1 MSKQVEERVV
11 SMQFDN
17 SRFER
22 NVSQS
27 MSTLDKLKQKL
38 NFNGASKG
46 LENVQTAASKV
57 DMHGLAN
64 NVETVRARFSALEV
78 MGVTALA
85 NITNSAVN
93 AGKRMVAAL
102 TIEPIKAGFQEYET
116 QMNSVQ
122 TILANTQKEGTN
134 VKVVNKALDELNT
147 YADKT
152 IYNFTEMTRNIG
164 TFTAAGVKL
173 DTSVSSIKGIANL
186 AAVSGSTSQ
195 QASTAMYQLSQ
206 AIASGTVKLMDWNSV
221 VNAGMGGQV
230 FQDALIR
237 TSEHLKTGAKA
248 AVAAKGSF
256 RESLSTGW
264 LTTEVLTQT
273 LDQFSTAADTQEEY
287 EAAVKK
293 FVEQGYSQEE
303 AKQMADMAKTAGE
316 AATKVKTF
324 TQLID
329 TLKEALGSGWTTTW
343 RLIIGDFE
351 EAKKLWTEVSD
362 YFSEAINNSSEARN
376 KMIKGWAEGG
386 GRTMLIDSL
395 KNAFEGLMSVVMPIK
410 EAFREVFP
418 PTTSEQLLKITER
431 VKEFTEKLKLSSKN
445 AERVK
450 RIFKGVFSIFD
461 LGKKALT
468 AFMKPL
474 FDFSQSKGIGN
485 LADMLLEAAASIG
498 DFFTSINEG
507 TSAKQIL
514 SNVSDALSKAF
525 GGVSKIFE
533 SATNGLR
540 GFGNVF
546 KSVWSWISKVAG
558 KIGTAIST
566 AFKWI
571 TENVSVGDIFAG
583 LLGGGIFVTLK
594 KFSGLLD
601 KIKEAISNVFDK
613 KVFEGGIGDKF
624 KSILDK
630 VHDSLE
636 SFTSG
641 IKIAS
646 LVSIAIAIGI
656 LSASLKSIAALKI
669 SELSKGLFG
678 IGGLLAMLS
687 MSFKSLTKSLS
698 KFDSKGVVKAGIA
711 MIAMSI
717 AIKILSKALV
727 EIAGLKFT
735 DILKGLFAIGVG
747 LLGFVGILKLLDKTD
762 GSIKSAITMIL
773 VAEACK
779 ILGDA
784 LASLGS
790 LSWEEIRRGLTAMGG
805 ALAEITA
812 VTVILGKYGK
822 GGSLIGAVSMLIM
835 VQSLDEIYEALKNF
849 GSMAWEEIR
858 RGLTAMGVALAEL
871 GFVIGLLGKFGGTSS
886 LVGAV
891 SILIVAHTLDEI
903 YEALKNFGSMAWE
916 EIRRGLTAMG
926 GALAEITAVT
936 VILGKYGKGGSLIGA
951 VSMLIMVQSLDE
963 IYEALKNFGS
973 MAWEEIRRG
982 LTAMGVALAELGFVI
997 GLLGKFGGTSSLV
1010 GAVSILI
1017 VAHTLDEIYEALKGF
1032 GSMSREEIGRGLV
1045 AMGGALIELAA
1056 ITGLLGTLAPGTGL
1070 LGAVTILIVAQALKP
1085 IGEALSDIGQLSWSE
1100 IARGLVGMG
1109 GALTELAVITGLL
1122 GNLGGLGALLGAGTI
1137 LLAVQ
1142 GLGDLADALKKF
1154 GEMSWDEIGRGLTAM
1169 GAALGEVALGSLLN
1183 TLSGL
1188 GAKSISEVAG
1198 PLGTLA
1204 DSVKKWSDVTIPE
1217 NLASQLGSLAWG
1229 IMKFTF
1235 GESGAGAIAEVA
1247 GPLGVLADSVKKWA
1261 DVTVPEGLGEQM
1273 SALADG
1279 VMKFTFAGIGA
1290 GGLSA
1295 SAEPLGVL
1303 ADSVSKWANVTV
1315 PAGIGEQLTSLANGV
1330 KSFSFAFAGGW
1341 SIGQINEPLSN
1352 LADTVTKW
1360 KDVNIPEGLS
1370 KQLTSLA
1377 NGVKSF
1383 SFAFAGGWS
1392 ISSILEPLGNLA
1404 DTVKKWSDVK
1414 VPEGIE
1420 KSLTNIANGIKQFG
1434 LMDAAKISAIDEPLK
1449 TFSAAF
1455 KNFGNIT
1462 GTGENL
1468 VTFATNIKDCGSKL
1482 SGINTGAINTA
1493 SSAIDKLISVI
1504 KKVNDTN
1511 TGNVAPFVN
1520 AANKLNNI
1528 KIDNIKVDAGNLSSA
1543 ISSIKKIM
1551 ESMSKTI
1558 SSSKSSLESAMR
1570 TAVSGLSTAVKSKE
1584 SSVSSAGKSL
1594 ASALEKAIKSKKSS
1608 INSACKS
1615 LVSGCASAVREKV
1628 SSMESAGKDLG
1639 RGLVRGINSKK
1650 QAAYDAGFALG
1661 QKAVQGEKDGQDSA
1675 SPSKATIKA
1684 GKWLGEGLAIGIQR
1698 IGKTVYNS
1706 AYGLGETA
1714 TGTISKAVSNI
1725 SDIINSDMDTQPTI
1739 RPVLDLSDVRAGA
1752 GSMNALFSGRTLS
1765 VDMAGVGSVSASMAK
1780 FQNGNDSKEIVS
1792 SIKALRK
1799 DIADMPRNTYTIN
1812 GVTYDD
1818 GTNVSDAVGSL
1829 VRAIKI
1835 ERRT

>member
-903 YEALKNFGSMAWE
+903 YEALK
-916 EIRRGLTAMG
+916 
-926 GALAEITAVT
+926 
-936 VILGKYGKGGSLIGA
+936 
-951 VSMLIMVQSLDE
+951 
-963 IYEALKNFGS
+963 
-973 MAWEEIRRG
+973 
-982 LTAMGVALAELGFVI
+982 
-997 GLLGKFGGTSSLV
+997 
-1010 GAVSILI
+1010 
-1017 VAHTLDEIYEALKGF
+1017 GF
-1032 GSMSREEIGRGLV
+1032 GSMSWGEIGRGLV

>member
-507 TSAKQIL
+507 TKTKDIL
-514 SNVSDALSKAF
+514 TNISDALSNAF

-601 KIKEAISNVFDK
+601 KIKEAISNIFDK

-790 LSWEEIRRGLTAMGG
+790 LSWEEIGRGLVAMGG

-871 GFVIGLLGKFGGTSS
+871 GLVIGLLGKFGGMSS

-891 SILIVAHTLDEI
+891 SILIVAQTLDEI
-903 YEALKNFGSMAWE
+903 YEALKNFGTMSWE
-916 EIRRGLTAMG
+916 EIRRGLVAMG
-926 GALAEITAVT
+926 GALAEIG
-936 VILGKYGKGGSLIGA
+936 VI
-951 VSMLIMVQSLDE
+951 
-963 IYEALKNFGS
+963 
-973 MAWEEIRRG
+973 
-982 LTAMGVALAELGFVI
+982 T
-997 GLLGKFGGTSSLV
+997 GLLGKFGGLSSLA
-1010 GAVSILI
+1010 GAISILI

-1032 GSMSREEIGRGLV
+1032 GSMSWEEIGRGLV

-1235 GESGAGAIAEVA
+1235 GESGTGAIAEVA

-1352 LADTVTKW
+1352 LADTAAKW

-1370 KQLTSLA
+1370 EQLTSLA

-1420 KSLTNIANGIKQFG
+1420 KSLTNIANGVKQFG
-1434 LMDAAKISAIDEPLK
+1434 LMDAAKISAIDKPLK
-1449 TFSAAF
+1449 TFSVAF
-1455 KNFGNIT
+1455 KNLGNIT

-1504 KKVNDTN
+1504 KKVSDTN

-1520 AANKLNNI
+1520 AVNKLNNI
-1528 KIDNIKVDAGNLSSA
+1528 KIDNIKIDAGNLSSA

-1725 SDIINSDMDTQPTI
+1725 SDIINSDIDTQPTI

>member
-1 MSKQVEERVV
+1 MSKQVDERVV
-11 SMQFDN
+11 EMRFDN
-17 SRFER
+17 AQFER
-22 NVSQS
+22 NVSTS
-27 MSTLDKLKQKL
+27 MSTLDKLKKSL
-38 NFNGASKG
+38 NLEGASKG
-46 LENVQTAASKV
+46 LENVNAAAKSC
-57 DMHGLAN
+57 DFSTMGN
-64 NVETVRARFSALEV
+64 GIETVKAKFSALQV
-78 MGVTALA
+78 MAVTALA

-93 AGKRMVAAL
+93 AGKRMLSAI

-116 QMNSVQ
+116 QMNAVQ

-173 DTSVSSIKGIANL
+173 DTSVSAIKGIANL

-237 TSEHLKTGAKA
+237 TSKHLNTGAEAAIKA
-248 AVAAKGSF
+248 EGSF
-256 RESLSTGW
+256 RESLTTGW

-351 EAKKLWTEVSD
+351 EAKNLWTEVSD
-362 YFSEAINNSSEARN
+362 YLSEAINNSSEARN
-376 KMIKGWAEGG
+376 KMIEGWAEGG

-395 KNAFEGLMSVVMPIK
+395 KNAFEGLMSVVTPIK

-431 VKEFTEKLKLSSKN
+431 VKEFTEKLKLSSEN

-450 RIFKGVFSIFD
+450 RVFKGVFSIFD

-474 FDFSQSKGIGN
+474 FDFSQSKGISS
-485 LADMLLEAAASIG
+485 LADFLLEAAASIG

-507 TSAKQIL
+507 AKTKDIL
-514 SNVSDALSKAF
+514 TNISDALSNAF
-525 GGVSKIFE
+525 GGASKVFE

-540 GFGNVF
+540 GFGEIF

-601 KIKEAISNVFDK
+601 KIKEVISNIFDNK
-613 KVFEGGIGDKF
+613 TSEGGIGDKF

-641 IKIAS
+641 IKVAS

-656 LSASLKSIAALKI
+656 LSASLKSIASLKI
-669 SELSKGLFG
+669 SELSKGLSG
-678 IGGLLAMLS
+678 IGGLLTMLS
-687 MSFKSLTKSLS
+687 WSFKSLTKSLS
-698 KFDSKGVVKAGIA
+698 KYDSKGVVKAGIA

-727 EIAGLKFT
+727 EIAGLEPA
-735 DILKGLFAIGVG
+735 DIFKGLVAIGIG
-747 LLGFVGILKLLDKTD
+747 LLEFVGILKLLDKTD

-779 ILGDA
+779 ILGDV

-790 LSWEEIRRGLTAMGG
+790 LSWEEIGRGLVAMGG

-871 GFVIGLLGKFGGTSS
+871 GLVIGLLGKFGGMSS

-891 SILIVAHTLDEI
+891 SILIVAQTLDEIYEALKNFGTMSWEEIRRGLVAMGGALAEIGIITGLLGKFGGLSSLAGAISILIVAHTLDEI
-903 YEALKNFGSMAWE
+903 YEALK
-916 EIRRGLTAMG
+916 
-926 GALAEITAVT
+926 
-936 VILGKYGKGGSLIGA
+936 
-951 VSMLIMVQSLDE
+951 D
-963 IYEALKNFGS
+963 
-973 MAWEEIRRG
+973 
-982 LTAMGVALAELGFVI
+982 
-997 GLLGKFGGTSSLV
+997 
-1010 GAVSILI
+1010 
-1017 VAHTLDEIYEALKGF
+1017 F
-1032 GSMSREEIGRGLV
+1032 GSMSWGEIGRGLV

-1217 NLASQLGSLAWG
+1217 NLASQLGSLACG
-1229 IMKFTF
+1229 IMNFTF

-1247 GPLGVLADSVKKWA
+1247 EPLGILADSVKKWS
-1261 DVTVPEGLGEQM
+1261 DVTVPENIGEKM
-1273 SALADG
+1273 SLLADG
-1279 VMKFTFAGIGA
+1279 VRKFTFSGLGA
-1290 GGLSA
+1290 GGLA
-1295 SAEPLGVL
+1295 EAAEPLGTL

-1315 PAGIGEQLTSLANGV
+1315 PEGLGDDLTSLANGV
-1330 KSFSFAFAGGW
+1330 KSFSFTFAGGW
-1341 SIGQINEPLSN
+1341 SISQIIEPLGN
-1352 LADTVTKW
+1352 LVDAVLKW
-1360 KDVNIPEGLS
+1360 KDVSIPATLGDD
-1370 KQLTSLA
+1370 LTSLA
-1377 NGVKSF
+1377 NGVQAF
-1383 SFAFAGGWS
+1383 TFTFAGGWS
-1392 ISSILEPLGNLA
+1392 ISSILDPLGNLA
-1404 DTVKKWSDVK
+1404 DTIKKWADVK

-1420 KSLTNIANGIKQFG
+1420 KNLTNIANGIKQFS
-1434 LMDAAKISAIDEPLK
+1434 LMDAAKISTIDEPLK
-1449 TFSAAF
+1449 TLSVAF

-1482 SGINTGAINTA
+1482 AAIDTGAIDTA
-1493 SSAIDKLISVI
+1493 SSTINKLISVME
-1504 KKVNDTN
+1504 KVNGTN
-1511 TGNVAPFVN
+1511 TGNVASFVN

-1528 KIDNIKVDAGNLSSA
+1528 KIDNIKVNTSNLSSA
-1543 ISSIKKIM
+1543 VSSIKKTM

-1558 SSSKSSLESAMR
+1558 SSSKSSLDSAMK
-1570 TAVSGLSTAVKSKE
+1570 TAISGLSTAVKSKE
-1584 SSVSSAGKSL
+1584 SAVSSAGKSL
-1594 ASALEKAIKSKKSS
+1594 VSTLENAIKSKKSS

-1615 LVSGCASAVREKV
+1615 LVSGCASAVKEKI

-1639 RGLVRGINSKK
+1639 AGLVEGIKSKK
-1650 QAAYDAGFALG
+1650 QAAYDAGYALG
-1661 QKAVQGEKDGQDSA
+1661 QAAVQGEKDGQASN
-1675 SPSKATIKA
+1675 SPSKLTIKA
-1684 GKWLGEGLAIGIQR
+1684 GKWLGEGLVVGIQ
-1698 IGKTVYNS
+1698 KTSDRVYQSGYN
-1706 AYGLGETA
+1706 LGETA
-1714 TGTISKAVSNI
+1714 TDAISSTISRITDVLD
-1725 SDIINSDMDTQPTI
+1725 SDIDTQPTI
-1739 RPVLDLSDVRAGA
+1739 RPVLDLSDVSAGA
-1752 GSMNALFSGRTLS
+1752 GTINRMFGTNPS
-1765 VDMAGVGSVSASMAK
+1765 VGVLAKVGSISSMMNS
-1780 FQNGNDSKEIVS
+1780 QNGSDKEVIS
-1792 SIKALRK
+1792 AIKDLGRK
-1799 DIADMPRNTYTIN
+1799 LDNKSGDTYN
-1812 GVTYDD
+1812 FGDFTYDD
-1818 GTNVSDAVGSL
+1818 GSNVSDAVRTL
-1829 VRAIKI
+1829 VRAVKI
-1835 ERRT
+1835 EGRR

>member
-1 MSKQVEERVV
+1 MSKVVDERVV
-11 SMQFDN
+11 QMEFDN
-17 SRFER
+17 KQFES
-22 NVSQS
+22 NVKTT
-27 MSTLDKLKQKL
+27 MSTLDKLKQSL
-38 NFNGASKG
+38 NLPGASKG
-46 LENVQTAASKV
+46 LEEVNRA
-57 DMHGLAN
+57 AN
-64 NVETVRARFSALEV
+64 NCDLSGLSNGIETVKMKFSALQV
-78 MGVTALA
+78 MGITALA

-93 AGKRMVAAL
+93 AGKRILSSVTNSIIQGGKTRAMNLENAH
-102 TIEPIKAGFQEYET
+102 FQL
-116 QMNSVQ
+116 QG
-122 TILANTQKEGTN
+122 LLK
-134 VKVVNKALDELNT
+134 DE
-147 YADKT
+147 
-152 IYNFTEMTRNIG
+152 
-164 TFTAAGVKL
+164 
-173 DTSVSSIKGIANL
+173 
-186 AAVSGSTSQ
+186 AAVSAVMKNVNDSVDGTAYSLDSAAKVASQ
-195 QASTAMYQLSQ
+195 FAASGMKAGDQMFSALRAVAGVAAMTNSEYDDIGRIFTQVAGQGKLMGDQLLQLSGRGMN
-206 AIASGTVKLMDWNSV
+206 AAATLATYLHKSEAEVRDMVSKGKIDFATFAAAMD
-221 VNAGMGGQV
+221 NAFG
-230 FQDALIR
+230 
-237 TSEHLKTGAKA
+237 EHAKKANETLTGAMSNVKA
-248 AVAAKGSF
+248 ALARIGAEFISPLIVQNGPLVKFFNSLRERINDVKSQIGPFAELFTKSVAAMAEKASDFLSKLKVDNGIKSMHNIVL
-256 RESLSTGW
+256 SLVNVFKILWEVIKPIGQAFKETFSSITGKTIVD
-264 LTTEVLTQT
+264 LTE
-273 LDQFSTAADTQEEY
+273 
-287 EAAVKK
+287 KIK
-293 FVEQGYSQEE
+293 N
-303 AKQMADMAKTAGE
+303 
-316 AATKVKTF
+316 F
-324 TQLID
+324 TD
-329 TLKEALGSGWTTTW
+329 
-343 RLIIGDFE
+343 
-351 EAKKLWTEVSD
+351 
-362 YFSEAINNSSEARN
+362 
-376 KMIKGWAEGG
+376 
-386 GRTMLIDSL
+386 
-395 KNAFEGLMSVVMPIK
+395 
-410 EAFREVFP
+410 
-418 PTTSEQLLKITER
+418 
-431 VKEFTEKLKLSSKN
+431 KLKLSSEN

-450 RIFKGVFSIFD
+450 RVFKGVFSIFD

-474 FDFSQSKGIGN
+474 FDFSQSKGISS
-485 LADMLLEAAASIG
+485 LADFLLEAAASIG

-507 TSAKQIL
+507 AKTKDIL
-514 SNVSDALSKAF
+514 TNISDALSNAF
-525 GGVSKIFE
+525 GGASKVFE

-540 GFGNVF
+540 GFGEIF

-601 KIKEAISNVFDK
+601 KIKEVISNIFDNK
-613 KVFEGGIGDKF
+613 TSEGGIGDKF

-641 IKIAS
+641 IKVAS

-656 LSASLKSIAALKI
+656 LSASLKSIASLKI
-669 SELSKGLFG
+669 SELSKGLSG
-678 IGGLLAMLS
+678 IGGLLTMLS
-687 MSFKSLTKSLS
+687 WSFKSLTKSLS
-698 KFDSKGVVKAGIA
+698 KYDSKGVVKAGIA

-727 EIAGLKFT
+727 EIAGLEPA
-735 DILKGLFAIGVG
+735 DIFKGLVAIGIG
-747 LLGFVGILKLLDKTD
+747 LLEFVGILKLLDKTD

-779 ILGDA
+779 ILGDV

-790 LSWEEIRRGLTAMGG
+790 LSWEEIGRGLVAMGG

-871 GFVIGLLGKFGGTSS
+871 GLVIGLLGKFGGMSS

-891 SILIVAHTLDEI
+891 SILIVAQTLDEIYEALKNFGTMSWEEIRRGLVAMGGALAEIGIITGLLGKFGGLSSLAGAISILIVAHTLDEI
-903 YEALKNFGSMAWE
+903 YEALK
-916 EIRRGLTAMG
+916 
-926 GALAEITAVT
+926 
-936 VILGKYGKGGSLIGA
+936 
-951 VSMLIMVQSLDE
+951 D
-963 IYEALKNFGS
+963 
-973 MAWEEIRRG
+973 
-982 LTAMGVALAELGFVI
+982 
-997 GLLGKFGGTSSLV
+997 
-1010 GAVSILI
+1010 
-1017 VAHTLDEIYEALKGF
+1017 F
-1032 GSMSREEIGRGLV
+1032 GSMSWGEIGRGLV

-1217 NLASQLGSLAWG
+1217 NLASQLGSLACG
-1229 IMKFTF
+1229 IMNFTF

-1247 GPLGVLADSVKKWA
+1247 EPLGILADSVKKWS
-1261 DVTVPEGLGEQM
+1261 DVTVPENIGEKM
-1273 SALADG
+1273 SLLADG
-1279 VMKFTFAGIGA
+1279 VRKFTFSGLGA
-1290 GGLSA
+1290 GGLA
-1295 SAEPLGVL
+1295 EAAEPLGTL

-1315 PAGIGEQLTSLANGV
+1315 PEGLGDDLTSLANGV

-1341 SIGQINEPLSN
+1341 SISQIIEPLGN
-1352 LADTVTKW
+1352 LVDAVLKW
-1360 KDVNIPEGLS
+1360 KDVSIPATLGDD
-1370 KQLTSLA
+1370 LTSLA

-1392 ISSILEPLGNLA
+1392 ISSILDPLGNLA
-1404 DTVKKWSDVK
+1404 DTIKKWADVK

-1420 KSLTNIANGIKQFG
+1420 KNLTNIANGIKQFS
-1434 LMDAAKISAIDEPLK
+1434 LMDAAKISTIDEPLK
-1449 TFSAAF
+1449 TLSVAF

-1482 SGINTGAINTA
+1482 AAIDTGAIDTA
-1493 SSAIDKLISVI
+1493 SSTINKLISVME
-1504 KKVNDTN
+1504 KVNGTN
-1511 TGNVAPFVN
+1511 TGNVASFVN

-1528 KIDNIKVDAGNLSSA
+1528 KIDNIKVNTSNLSSA
-1543 ISSIKKIM
+1543 VSSIKKTM

-1558 SSSKSSLESAMR
+1558 SSSKSSLDSAMK
-1570 TAVSGLSTAVKSKE
+1570 TAISGLSTAVKSKE
-1584 SSVSSAGKSL
+1584 SAVSSAGKSL
-1594 ASALEKAIKSKKSS
+1594 VSTLENAIKSKKSS

-1615 LVSGCASAVREKV
+1615 LVSGCASAVKEKI

-1639 RGLVRGINSKK
+1639 AGLVEGIKSKK
-1650 QAAYDAGFALG
+1650 QAAYDAGYALG
-1661 QKAVQGEKDGQDSA
+1661 QAAVQGEKDGQASN
-1675 SPSKATIKA
+1675 SPSKLTIKA
-1684 GKWLGEGLAIGIQR
+1684 GKWLGEGLVVGIQ
-1698 IGKTVYNS
+1698 KTSDRVYQSGYN
-1706 AYGLGETA
+1706 LGETA
-1714 TGTISKAVSNI
+1714 TDAISSTISRITDVLD
-1725 SDIINSDMDTQPTI
+1725 SDIDTQPTI
-1739 RPVLDLSDVRAGA
+1739 RPVLDLSDVSAGA
-1752 GSMNALFSGRTLS
+1752 GTINRMFGTNPS
-1765 VDMAGVGSVSASMAK
+1765 VGVLAKVGSISSMMNS
-1780 FQNGNDSKEIVS
+1780 QNGSDKEVIS
-1792 SIKALRK
+1792 AIKDLGRK
-1799 DIADMPRNTYTIN
+1799 LDNKSGDTYN
-1812 GVTYDD
+1812 FGDFTYDD
-1818 GTNVSDAVGSL
+1818 GSNVSDAVRTL
-1829 VRAIKI
+1829 VRAVKI
-1835 ERRT
+1835 EGRR